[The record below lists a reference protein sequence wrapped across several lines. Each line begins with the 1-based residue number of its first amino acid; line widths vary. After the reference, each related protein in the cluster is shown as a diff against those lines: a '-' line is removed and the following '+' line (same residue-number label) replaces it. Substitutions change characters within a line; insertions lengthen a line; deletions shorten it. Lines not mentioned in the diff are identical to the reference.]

1 MQIVQDTTQEF
12 TKSLNPVVKKFLTW
26 KDDFIAMFP
35 NLVVAILVLILFI
48 FLARFIR
55 RLFDRYLDRVMVNK
69 NATGIIGYLAYL
81 FVLILGSVIA
91 LSILE
96 LEGTVNKI
104 LAGAGILGVAL
115 GFAFQDTAANFISGT
130 YMAFR
135 SNFKVGDYI
144 ETNGIKAVVQ
154 EIDLRSTK
162 LKTLDGYLVVIANK
176 EIFQNTLINHNAYAT
191 QRITLKCGV
200 GYDSDLDEV
209 ERETLSALQSIDE
222 IKNSPSPQ
230 LFFTEFDDSS
240 INYELR
246 FWIDY
251 LTVKDYF
258 DVKHRAIKAIKKCYD
273 EKGITIPF
281 PIRTLE
287 FSKADLKGVEK
298 G

>member
-1 MQIVQDTTQEF
+1 MQIVQDTTEEF
-12 TKSLNPVVKKFLTW
+12 TKSLNPVMKKFLTW
-26 KDDFIAMFP
+26 KDDFITMFP
-35 NLVVAILVLILFI
+35 NLVVAIVVLILFI

-69 NATGIIGYLAYL
+69 NAIGIIGYLSY
-81 FVLILGSVIA
+81 FIVLILGCVIA

-130 YMAFR
+130 YMAFK
-135 SNFKVGDYI
+135 SNFKVGDYV
-144 ETNGIKAVVQ
+144 ETNDVKGIVQ
-154 EIDLRSTK
+154 QIDLRTTK

-176 EIFQNTLINHNAYAT
+176 EIFQKTLINYNAYPT
-191 QRITLKCGV
+191 RRVILQCGV

-209 ERETLSALQSIDE
+209 EQETLEVLQSIEE
-222 IKNSPSPQ
+222 IKTSPSPQ

-258 DVKHRAIKAIKKCYD
+258 DAKHRAIKAIKKRYN

-287 FSKADLKGVEK
+287 FSKADLEEK
-298 G
+298 TI